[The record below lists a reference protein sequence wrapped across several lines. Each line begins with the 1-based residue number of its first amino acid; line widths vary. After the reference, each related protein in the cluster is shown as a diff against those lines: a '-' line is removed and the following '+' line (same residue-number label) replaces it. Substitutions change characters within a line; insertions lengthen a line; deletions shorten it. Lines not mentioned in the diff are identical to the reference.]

1 MEKQHSHKRRYKKKR
16 KPYIPIF
23 VGVMFL
29 ILGIQMLSLYQKSQ
43 EYKEREANLVQEL
56 KDEEQRTKD
65 LAEYEAYTQTDEYVV
80 NTARTKLGLVYD
92 NEIIFKEK

>member
-1 MEKQHSHKRRYKKKR
+1 MEKQHSRKRRHRRKR

-23 VGVMFL
+23 VGVLFL
-29 ILGIQMLSLYQKSQ
+29 ILGIQMLNLYQKSQ
-43 EYKEREANLVQEL
+43 EYKAREASLEQEL

-65 LAEYEAYTQTDEYVV
+65 LAEYEAYTKTDEYVV